1 MAIRPLGL
9 YVFSADDPTA
19 VFKYPNHNWVYLTP
33 EPIHPVS
40 LARWPYPCHG
50 WRRYVRGGQALF
62 LDMLHAKLGR
72 DDWTLQD
79 HIGPN
84 HAKYTHKA
92 DGRTVHIFYNQTVEE
107 HSAAA
112 AAAMQPASIITS
124 SRGTV
129 KAMLSL
135 APKAEHVDWDEEG
148 YYMPVMEPETGL
160 PKWAPEVGDEWE
172 FVKHEWPSDDE
183 DEEDEDDEDDEGE
196 EGEEG
201 DEDDDYRMYI
211 SAG

>member
-9 YVFSADDPTA
+9 YVASADDPTA

-40 LARWPYPCHG
+40 LAHWPYPCNG
-50 WRRYVRGGQALF
+50 WQWFVRGGQALF
-62 LDMLHAKLGR
+62 LDVLHAKLGR
-72 DDWTLQD
+72 DDWTLQE

-112 AAAMQPASIITS
+112 AAAMKPASIITWM
-124 SRGTV
+124 GWGPGEETV
-129 KAMLSL
+129 KAIRAL
-135 APKAEHVDWDEEG
+135 APKAEHVHWEEEG
-148 YYMPVMEPETGL
+148 DYVPVL
-160 PKWAPEVGDEWE
+160 NQRAPEVGDEWK

-183 DEEDEDDEDDEGE
+183 DDEEDEDDEGE
-196 EGEEG
+196 EGDDG
-201 DEDDDYRMYI
+201 DEL
-211 SAG
+211 